1 MTTIKL
7 RQIKY
12 ISSCMGMKFG
22 RTLDVKW
29 LLVSIISTIYVFRI
43 IILST
48 LKYITANCVAYV
60 LDQKV

>member
-1 MTTIKL
+1 
-7 RQIKY
+7 
-12 ISSCMGMKFG
+12 MGMKFG